1 MQTEKLTI
9 NKEIIAYH
17 FFVEKRN
24 TFSITWI
31 QKKIVNN
38 KHFWQTVKPFF
49 SDKNRV
55 KNKIALIEDKTK
67 TASDNNLVAETFNN
81 FFINIVPSLVLQCDD
96 MLVGVEHIPGPLEKT
111 FRNSK
116 STQVSL
122 Q

>member
-96 MLVGVEHIPGPLEKT
+96 MLVGVEHIPGPLEK
-111 FRNSK
+111 NI
-116 STQVSL
+116 
-122 Q
+122 